1 MLTLALVYASLC
13 VVTALAILAYMGAWH
28 RCFQVAFWPL
38 ALLVA
43 LGQVLVEERD
53 E

>member
-1 MLTLALVYASLC
+1 MLTLALIYASLC
-13 VVTALAILAYMGAWH
+13 ALTALAILAYLGAWH
-28 RCFQVAFWPL
+28 RCWQVAFWPV

-43 LGQVLVEERD
+43 LGQVLVEER

>member
-1 MLTLALVYASLC
+1 MLPLALIHLSCC
-13 VVTALAILAYMGAWH
+13 VLTALAILAYMGAWH
-28 RCFQVAFWPL
+28 RCFQVACWPL

-43 LGQVLVEERD
+43 LGQVLVEER

>member
-1 MLTLALVYASLC
+1 MLTAYLSLC
-13 VVTALAILAYMGAWH
+13 VLAALAILAYMGAWH
-28 RCFQVAFWPL
+28 RCFQVAFPPI

-43 LGQVLVEERD
+43 LGQVLVEER